1 MALELTA
8 GSSETLRSLKPFP
21 RGTGTDPHSF
31 YIRLKPDSHTNFRV
45 PLSITGKGSTTQSA
59 VVFFWDFINAGRLAY
74 FINRTTAE
82 TFKRYDIFNETTY
95 STFVGTFAG
104 GDAHA
109 GLNLYKN
116 GSLLSP
122 VASQNG
128 SGDDYEY
135 DNLMIGNQQGQARYF
150 DGVVE
155 EVAFWDHV
163 IPGAFRDALN
173 LGYTSPAFYRKGQL
187 AYSSFRGGEPYDEV
201 LRTGYTITGTPQT
214 RPHSAIKR
222 WYPGSRQ
229 VYIPDSGSGTT
240 YNESITLDAGLS
252 IAITDDAI
260 LEPALT
266 LSQAPTF
273 SVSPNLVMEQ
283 SIQLDMA
290 QRLSVAVGLTFEES
304 LTLAKAMTWTVS
316 DVTVSANTYELA
328 IVLASAHTLST
339 AANIEVPT
347 VVNLSIAHSFGIST
361 DAVVEATAGLG
372 VAYTFDLAPGTSVY
386 DETIEL
392 ANALRIAAE
401 DQHIPFGSQPED
413 SWLQWLRRR
422 RR

>member
-1 MALELTA
+1 MALELTS

-31 YIRLKPDSHTNFRV
+31 YIRLKPNSHSNFRV
-45 PLSITGKGSTTQSA
+45 PLSITGKGSTTQSSI
-59 VVFFWDFINAGRLAY
+59 VLFWDFINAGRLAY

-150 DGVVE
+150 DGTVE

-173 LGYTSPAFYRKGQL
+173 LGYTSPAFYRKGRL

-214 RPHSAIKR
+214 RPHSTIKR
-222 WYPGSRQ
+222 WYPGSRR
-229 VYIPDSGSGTT
+229 VYIPAGDGDLSLTAEAGSFTISKADASLEFGYALDADTGSFLISGTDAALE
-240 YNESITLDAGLS
+240 YGYALDAETGSYTISGMDASLDYSGTDLS
-252 IAITDDAI
+252 LTAEAGSFAISGTDATLLFGYQVDLDPGSI
-260 LEPALT
+260 SIGGQDVNLNLGISLT
-266 LSQAPTF
+266 AEASSVTF
-273 SVSPNLVMEQ
+273 SGTDASFLYGRYLDVDAGSVTINGTSANLSYSGQ
-283 SIQLDMA
+283 SIFRKQ
-290 QRLSVAVGLTFEES
+290 SGYF
-304 LTLAKAMTWTVS
+304 
-316 DVTVSANTYELA
+316 
-328 IVLASAHTLST
+328 
-339 AANIEVPT
+339 
-347 VVNLSIAHSFGIST
+347 
-361 DAVVEATAGLG
+361 
-372 VAYTFDLAPGTSVY
+372 
-386 DETIEL
+386 
-392 ANALRIAAE
+392 
-401 DQHIPFGSQPED
+401 
-413 SWLQWLRRR
+413 
-422 RR
+422 